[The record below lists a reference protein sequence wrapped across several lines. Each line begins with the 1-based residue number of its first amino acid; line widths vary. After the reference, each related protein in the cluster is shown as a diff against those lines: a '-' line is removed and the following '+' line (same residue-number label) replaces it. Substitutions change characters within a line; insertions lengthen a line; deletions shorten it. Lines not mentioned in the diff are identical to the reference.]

1 MPVELLDTKNINV
14 LDLVI
19 DKPVE
24 VSIFDIDRE
33 IDDEYFDKL
42 LYPLLEYNSTSEKS
56 YHLGQFLLL
65 REVFPNK
72 IKNTTLNS
80 KSEGVLENIEYVTH
94 TSPGIESSEV
104 INRKL
109 EAAAVVISLFPECR
123 RELQLENLK
132 DKALMVNRSFKENEN
147 WLDYLTETPNFI
159 VCFPEE
165 RETLT
170 KLSDK
175 QMKDFLEFIKR
186 REEPDYWTDMQYI
199 KILHP
204 ELLPNLEPAIRKVQE
219 ILKRKVYPEDTN
231 DLEDFFDIAERLYE
245 LRVLQSESVVLTEY
259 GWHIVIRKKDN
270 EQEKPIPERRK
281 Y

>member
-231 DLEDFFDIAERLYE
+231 
-245 LRVLQSESVVLTEY
+245 
-259 GWHIVIRKKDN
+259 
-270 EQEKPIPERRK
+270 
-281 Y
+281 